1 MAGRLH
7 VQGDTTPK
15 TFSDALTGQT
25 PSAWLDV
32 SHNDLTREGLE
43 AIRPL
48 APEVISR
55 HQDRP
60 GTAPTAACAASP
72 ARVQAAEGIADPRRW
87 RDAGVEGDV
96 LRARYRGTER
106 GGLAERP
113 SGGIAQR
120 VRRRSGLDVDG

>member
-7 VQGDTTPK
+7 VQGYTTPK

-32 SHNDLTREGLE
+32 RHNDLTREGLE

-55 HQDRP
+55 P
-60 GTAPTAACAASP
+60 GAAPTAACAASP

-113 SGGIAQR
+113 SGDIAQR